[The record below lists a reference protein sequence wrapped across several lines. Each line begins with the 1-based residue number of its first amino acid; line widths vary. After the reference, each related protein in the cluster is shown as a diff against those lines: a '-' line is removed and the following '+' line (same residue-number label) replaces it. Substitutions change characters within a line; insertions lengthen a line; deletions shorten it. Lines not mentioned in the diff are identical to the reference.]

1 MWFANNFSHSVSCP
15 FTLLIIYFAMQKV
28 FSLME
33 SHLFIFNFAACAL
46 GCHIKKIIDKT
57 HVNKVFPIFVVSGL
71 NI

>member
-1 MWFANNFSHSVSCP
+1 
-15 FTLLIIYFAMQKV
+15 MQKV